1 MEANIFSVGIIAMA
15 ALAGVSA
22 WNSSDMLRSIIGR
35 LLARVA
41 YIEAGQQAAA
51 QELERWAAM
60 QGEVKSN
67 A

>member
-1 MEANIFSVGIIAMA
+1 MA
-15 ALAGVSA
+15 TLAGVSA
-22 WNSSDMLRSIIGR
+22 WNSPDMLRSIIGR

-41 YIEAGQQAAA
+41 YMEAGRDAAA
-51 QELERWAAM
+51 IELARWAAM

>member
-15 ALAGVSA
+15 TLAGVSA
-22 WNSSDMLRSIIGR
+22 WNSPDMLRSIIGR

-41 YIEAGQQAAA
+41 YMEAGRDAAA
-51 QELERWAAM
+51 IELARWAAM

>member
-1 MEANIFSVGIIAMA
+1 MEPNIFCTGLVTLASLA
-15 ALAGVSA
+15 ALTS
-22 WNSSDMLRSIIGR
+22 WNSPDMLRSIIGR

-51 QELERWAAM
+51 QERERWAAM

>member
-1 MEANIFSVGIIAMA
+1 MEHNIFCTGIVALTSLAAIA
-15 ALAGVSA
+15 A
-22 WNSSDMLRSIIGR
+22 WNSPDMLRSIIGR